1 MKKLVSFGLLAI
13 LLASC
18 KKDGEYTIEGS
29 VKGLKTGKV
38 YLERQDEAMGFV
50 PVDTV
55 DMVDGKFNIKGIA
68 EGPEMYFVQVEKVQ
82 GKVPFILEEG
92 QIGMEVD
99 KDSLFKSKISGTYS
113 NDEFFK
119 FQTVFCTLNCL
130 CSRTNQANIFLL

>member
-13 LLASC
+13 LLVSC

-38 YLERQDEAMGFV
+38 FLERQDDALGFV

-92 QIGMEVD
+92 EIGMEVD
-99 KDSLFKSKISGTYS
+99 KDS
-113 NDEFFK
+113 
-119 FQTVFCTLNCL
+119 
-130 CSRTNQANIFLL
+130 